1 MITIYHNPMWS
12 KSRKS
17 VEILNNKK
25 IEFQIIEYLKVG
37 LSSEQL
43 KNILKKLDLS
53 IYDIIRK
60 KDKLYKELEIE
71 KIKDEHKIL
80 KILSKNIKILERPII
95 VKDDKAV
102 IGRPPEK
109 LNELFN

>member
-1 MITIYHNPMWS
+1 M
-12 KSRKS
+12 
-17 VEILNNKK
+17 EILNNKK

>member
-37 LSSEQL
+37 LSSDQL

-53 IYDIIRK
+53 IYGIMRK
-60 KDKLYKELEIE
+60 KDKLYKELKIE

>member
-1 MITIYHNPMWS
+1 
-12 KSRKS
+12 

-25 IEFQIIEYLKVG
+25 NEFQIIEYLKDG
-37 LSSEQL
+37 LTANQL

-60 KDKLYKELEIE
+60 KDKLYKELELE
-71 KIKDEHKIL
+71 KIKKTDKIL
-80 KILSKNIKILERPII
+80 EILSKNIKLLERPII
-95 VKDDKAV
+95 IKGDRAI

-109 LNELFN
+109 INELFQ

>member
-25 IEFQIIEYLKVG
+25 IEFQIIEYLKDG
-37 LSSEQL
+37 LTTNQL
-43 KNILKKLDLS
+43 KNILKKIDLS
-53 IYDIIRK
+53 VYDIIRK
-60 KDKLYKELEIE
+60 KDKLYKELELE
-71 KIKDEHKIL
+71 KIKKTDKLLE
-80 KILSKNIKILERPII
+80 ILSKNIKLLERPII
-95 VKDDKAV
+95 IKGDRAV

-109 LNELFN
+109 INELFQ

>member
-1 MITIYHNPMWS
+1 MIAIYHNPMWS

-109 LNELFN
+109 LNKLFN

>member
-25 IEFQIIEYLKVG
+25 IEFQIIEYLKTN
-37 LSSEQL
+37 LSIDELRS
-43 KNILKKLDLS
+43 ILKKLNLS

-60 KDKLYKELEIE
+60 KDKLYKELKIE
-71 KIKDEHKIL
+71 KIKDKDKIL
-80 KILSKNIKILERPII
+80 KILSENIKLLERPII
-95 VKDDKAV
+95 VRNNQAV

-109 LNELFN
+109 INELFD

>member
-25 IEFQIIEYLKVG
+25 IEFQIIEYLKDG
-37 LSSEQL
+37 LTANQL
-43 KNILKKLDLS
+43 KNILKKLDSS

-60 KDKLYKELEIE
+60 KDKLYKELELE
-71 KIKDEHKIL
+71 KIRKIDKL
-80 KILSKNIKILERPII
+80 LEILSKNIKLLERPII
-95 VKDDKAV
+95 IKGDRAV

-109 LNELFN
+109 INELFQ

>member
-37 LSSEQL
+37 LSSDQL

-53 IYDIIRK
+53 IYGIMRK
-60 KDKLYKELEIE
+60 KDKLYKELKIE

-109 LNELFN
+109 LNKLFN

>member
-1 MITIYHNPMWS
+1 MIAIYHNPMWS

-102 IGRPPEK
+102 IGRPREK

>member
-17 VEILNNKK
+17 VEILNDKK
-25 IEFQIIEYLKVG
+25 IEFRIIEYLKEQP
-37 LSSEQL
+37 SSNDL
-43 KNILKKLDLS
+43 KSILKKIDLP
-53 IYDIIRK
+53 IYDIMRK
-60 KDKLYKELEIE
+60 KDKLYKELGIE
-71 KIKDEHKIL
+71 EIKDEDKIL
-80 KILSKNIKILERPII
+80 KILSENIKLLERPII
-95 VKDDKAV
+95 VKDDKAI